1 MENRNATVFHC
12 TTNWSSLSIAYKSV
26 HWAKHSS
33 LMGKIGAGCLG
44 CFTGFNGGVLLNC
57 GISLILAL
65 AYLPYDYLHEKYDL
79 PRVEIKNLYNL

>member
-1 MENRNATVFHC
+1 
-12 TTNWSSLSIAYKSV
+12 
-26 HWAKHSS
+26 
-33 LMGKIGAGCLG
+33 MGKIGAGCLG